1 MHVGGSNTGQSY
13 IVGLGDYTRG
23 ELWVQDIQG
32 DVEMSFTMKYTKYNV
47 GGRHVGKKANIHG
60 RWHKLDG

>member
-1 MHVGGSNTGQSY
+1 MGGSNTGQSY

-32 DVEMSFTMKYTKYNV
+32 DVEMSATMKNAKYKVGDRHAGKRVNV
-47 GGRHVGKKANIHG
+47 HV